1 MARNLRMLT
10 GSVLYLFVTCHLLN
24 MAFGLHSVDAV
35 DAARA
40 WLTAPWSGPV
50 SLLLALS
57 LLVHTVLGLQ
67 ALYQRSTLRMSG
79 YDGVQLAFGLL
90 IVPLLAS
97 HVIGIFAVKNLFQF
111 DPTYRFILTYFW
123 LDNPLEGL
131 RQVVVVIVIWIHGSV
146 GIFSW
151 IRLKRWWDQV
161 AWFVY
166 PLFVA
171 VPVLALLGFVD
182 AGNEIIADAAL
193 VAEEPV
199 APQPELSEAE
209 LAAEEEA
216 AAEQQAEALAN
227 LALANR
233 MFWITMYVYGAM
245 VIVALIL
252 RWIRLRARRHSH
264 AIVKYLHGPAVEAE
278 TGPSLLELSRL
289 SDLPHANLCRG
300 RGRCGTCR
308 VRIVD
313 AQGELS
319 EPTKVERETL
329 ARLNAPDDVR
339 LACQLHPNAGHL
351 TVERLVSPEISP
363 RDMVLNQ
370 KAEARAATADTTL
383 AEAADA

>member
-1 MARNLRMLT
+1 M
-10 GSVLYLFVTCHLLN
+10 
-24 MAFGLHSVDAV
+24 
-35 DAARA
+35 
-40 WLTAPWSGPV
+40 
-50 SLLLALS
+50 
-57 LLVHTVLGLQ
+57 
-67 ALYQRSTLRMSG
+67 
-79 YDGVQLAFGLL
+79 
-90 IVPLLAS
+90 
-97 HVIGIFAVKNLFQF
+97 
-111 DPTYRFILTYFW
+111 
-123 LDNPLEGL
+123 
-131 RQVVVVIVIWIHGSV
+131 VVVIVIWIHGSV
-146 GIFSW
+146 GIFSCDPAETLVGPG
-151 IRLKRWWDQV
+151 RLVCLSPVRRRPRCWRCSASSTPATRSSPTRHWWPKSRWRR
-161 AWFVY
+161 
-166 PLFVA
+166 
-171 VPVLALLGFVD
+171 
-182 AGNEIIADAAL
+182 NRSC
-193 VAEEPV
+193 
-199 APQPELSEAE
+199 SEAE

-216 AAEQQAEALAN
+216 AAEQQAEAVAN

-339 LACQLHPNAGHL
+339 LALPNSTRMPA
-351 TVERLVSPEISP
+351 I
-363 RDMVLNQ
+363 
-370 KAEARAATADTTL
+370 
-383 AEAADA
+383 